1 MKQKLT
7 LALVL
12 CGLSFLSTQTSRA
25 AQALAVASNG
35 KWALATDHKTEIS
48 AVSAQAIAECKAKG
62 GTDPLQAQIRAQMLQ
77 NQQDTQSQIE
87 GYKAEI
93 AKIDKQ
99 QRQLNKLSD
108 SYASGIEQEQKD
120 VQELDKRKAEL
131 ERYSRFLDKL
141 WQQQDQ
147 DQQQQPTP
155 QSPTPQSI

>member
-1 MKQKLT
+1 
-7 LALVL
+7 
-12 CGLSFLSTQTSRA
+12 
-25 AQALAVASNG
+25 
-35 KWALATDHKTEIS
+35 
-48 AVSAQAIAECKAKG
+48 
-62 GTDPLQAQIRAQMLQ
+62 MLQ